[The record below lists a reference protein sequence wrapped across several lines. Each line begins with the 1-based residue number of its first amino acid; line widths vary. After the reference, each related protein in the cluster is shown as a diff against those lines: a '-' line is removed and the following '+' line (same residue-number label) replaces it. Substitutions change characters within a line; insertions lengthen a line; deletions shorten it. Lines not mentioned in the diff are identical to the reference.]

1 MLLAL
6 RISSIDA
13 LIVAMYLALITG
25 IGFWVGRSNRTVS
38 DYLLGDRSLPWW
50 AVLGSIVATE
60 TSTATFLS
68 VPGTAF
74 VEGGNLQ
81 FLQLVVGFCLGR
93 VIVATHLIPLY
104 FKGELFTA
112 YEVLHQR
119 FGGVTQKT
127 ASLIFLATRNL
138 GDGLRLLLTG
148 IVVEKVTGVGL
159 PQSIIIVG
167 VCTIAYTFV
176 GGMKAVIWSDCIQFL
191 IYVGGGL
198 LALIFIVRMLP
209 GGWSELVSYAA
220 AHNKL
225 AYFDPGIDISGPAS
239 HVINFTKANTLLAGL
254 IGGTLLSLGTH
265 GTDQMM
271 VQRYLCTRNQR
282 DAAKAV
288 VLSGLVVFAQFT
300 LFLVLGIALAA
311 FYAGQGGAV
320 RFSRSDEVFATFIVQ
335 QMPVGLVGLMLAA
348 VFSAAMSTLSSS
360 LNSSAGAVVNDF
372 LKNVGSSRTQLK
384 LSRLLTLVFGVLQ
397 IGLAIAAIQ
406 LERSVIDN
414 ALAIAGFSSG
424 ILVGVFA
431 LGVLTRHVG
440 QVSAMLG
447 MLEGTLVLC
456 MVKFWTPI
464 AWPWYAPIGAA
475 ATIGF
480 GLIAATAFDSDRT

>member
-209 GGWSELVSYAA
+209 GGWSELMSYAA